1 VSFNWSS
8 WCGAIRRRIRT
19 GGIKVMVGVEV
30 IICGVE
36 AGLGFDCAILAV
48 RLFVIEPQKVG
59 DEVGGEGGIMEG
71 GLE

>member
-1 VSFNWSS
+1 
-8 WCGAIRRRIRT
+8 
-19 GGIKVMVGVEV
+19 MVGVEV

-59 DEVGGEGGIMEG
+59 DEVGGEGGVMEG
-71 GLE
+71 VLE